1 MTRGLTEKKFEANVP
16 LDLWEAYERW
26 AKGRSKIPNT
36 QLMEA
41 LFRLFMAAPEGVKL
55 LALYGRGDQLARAAE
70 FREDFLAS
78 GILDAALADE
88 AGLLEAKAS
97 PGEVRKGSGKKRGR
111 KTG

>member
-16 LDLWEAYERW
+16 LALWEAYEHW
-26 AKGRSKIPNT
+26 AKGRAKIPNT

-41 LFRLFMAAPEGVKL
+41 LFRLFLAAPEGVKL

-70 FREDFLAS
+70 FREDFLAAE
-78 GILDAALADE
+78 ILDDALADE
-88 AGLLEAKAS
+88 AALLEAKAS
-97 PGEVRKGSGKKRGR
+97 PASAHKESRKKRRR

>member
-1 MTRGLTEKKFEANVP
+1 MSGEKNMRKVEAHVPHAMWEEFEKWAEDRGPVPTR
-16 LDLWEAYERW
+16 Y
-26 AKGRSKIPNT
+26 
-36 QLMEA
+36 LMIA
-41 LFRLFMAAPEGVKL
+41 MLRLFLAAPEGVKL
-55 LALYGRGDQLARAAE
+55 LALYGRSDQLARAAE
-70 FREDFLAS
+70 FREDFLAP